1 MSVPA
6 ASPSAVGGT
15 LRAARLRQGL
25 SVQDVS
31 VALRIRRQYLDAIE
45 DGRLSALP
53 APAYAIGFVK
63 TYAAA
68 LGLDQEEIA
77 RRWRDE
83 TGNAAGRKPELSFPA
98 PVPERGIP
106 AGALIVVGVILS
118 AGLYGGWYYLSGTGQ
133 RVADLVPPL
142 PERLA
147 RIETAPRAPATPTPP
162 PGQPFGQPFGQAP
175 ALPGAAQLGAPPPAP
190 APAPAP
196 ALAPPASPPG
206 PLALAPPPAQPPAQ
220 PQPTLAL
227 PAAPPAASP
236 AAPAAL
242 GSAPLAPA
250 TPQNGSAAPQAAA
263 EAPRVVLPPSGPWPT
278 GPAVTADSLLPPRP
292 PAPNPTSAN
301 ASPLTPPPGAAAP
314 AQPAEPAVATY
325 GAAED
330 SRVVLRARA
339 DSWIQVRERAGGTVL
354 FNRVL
359 RPGETYRVPMRP
371 GLLLTTGNAG
381 GLEVVLDGDALPTL
395 GQQGVVRRDLPLE
408 PDALRQAVVSLPR

>member
-1 MSVPA
+1 M
-6 ASPSAVGGT
+6 
-15 LRAARLRQGL
+15 
-25 SVQDVS
+25 QDVA
-31 VALRIRRQYLDAIE
+31 VALRIRRPYLDAIE
-45 DGRLSALP
+45 DGRLSSLP

-83 TGNAAGRKPELSFPA
+83 TGNAAARKPELSFPA

-147 RIETAPRAPATPTPP
+147 RIETAPRAPTPP
-162 PGQPFGQPFGQAP
+162 AQPFGQTATLPGATLP
-175 ALPGAAQLGAPPPAP
+175 GATLPGAAQIGSPAPLAPVAVPPVAVQPAP
-190 APAPAP
+190 ATSPAVTSSPALPPASAPASSAAPAP
-196 ALAPPASPPG
+196 G
-206 PLALAPPPAQPPAQ
+206 PLPVPATTPPPSA
-220 PQPTLAL
+220 
-227 PAAPPAASP
+227 AAPTP
-236 AAPAAL
+236 AAPAAPV
-242 GSAPLAPA
+242 AV
-250 TPQNGSAAPQAAA
+250 A
-263 EAPRVVLPPSGPWPT
+263 EAPRVVLPQSGTWPT
-278 GPAVTADSLLPPRP
+278 GPAVTAESLLPPRP
-292 PAPNPTSAN
+292 PTQGPASAN
-301 ASPLTPPPGAAAP
+301 ASPLTPPPAAP
-314 AQPAEPAVATY
+314 AAPPEPVAASY
-325 GAAED
+325 GSGDD

-339 DSWIQVRERAGGTVL
+339 DSWIQVRERSGGTVL

-359 RPGETYRVPMRP
+359 RPGETYRVPSRP

-408 PDALRQAVVSLPR
+408 PDALRQAVASLPR

>member
-6 ASPSAVGGT
+6 ASPSAVGGL

-25 SVQDVS
+25 SVQDVA
-31 VALRIRRQYLDAIE
+31 VALRIRRPYLDAIE

-83 TGNAAGRKPELSFPA
+83 TGNAAARKPELSFPA

-106 AGALIVVGVILS
+106 AGALIVVSVILA

-147 RIETAPRAPATPTPP
+147 RIETAPRAPAALPPAPTPSLP
-162 PGQPFGQPFGQAP
+162 NP
-175 ALPGAAQLGAPPPAP
+175 ALPNSTLPNSTLPGAAQLGAP
-190 APAPAP
+190 
-196 ALAPPASPPG
+196 G
-206 PLALAPPPAQPPAQ
+206 PLAVA
-220 PQPTLAL
+220 
-227 PAAPPAASP
+227 PAAITPPSP
-236 AAPAAL
+236 AAPL
-242 GSAPLAPA
+242 PAPPAP
-250 TPQNGSAAPQAAA
+250 PVAAA
-263 EAPRVVLPPSGPWPT
+263 EAPPPAAEAPRIALSPSGPWPT
-278 GPAVTADSLLPPRP
+278 GPAVTAESLLPPRP

-301 ASPLTPPPGAAAP
+301 AAPLTPPPVAPTEPVAAS
-314 AQPAEPAVATY
+314 Y
-325 GAAED
+325 GAADD

-339 DSWIQVRERAGGTVL
+339 DSWIQVRERTGGTVL

-359 RPGETYRVPMRP
+359 RPGETYRVPSRP

-408 PDALRQAVVSLPR
+408 PDALKQAVAALPR

>member
-1 MSVPA
+1 MAEEAMSVPA
-6 ASPSAVGGT
+6 ASPSAVGGL
-15 LRAARLRQGL
+15 LRATRLRHGL
-25 SVQDVS
+25 SVQDVA
-31 VALRIRRQYLDAIE
+31 VALRIRRPYLDAIE

-83 TGNAAGRKPELSFPA
+83 TGNAAARKPELSFPA

-106 AGALIVVGVILS
+106 AGALIVVSVILA

-147 RIETAPRAPATPTPP
+147 RIETAPRPPVQPVAPTP
-162 PGQPFGQPFGQAP
+162 
-175 ALPGAAQLGAPPPAP
+175 ALSGTAQLAAPMAAAP
-190 APAPAP
+190 APAAAGPTSPAAGVP
-196 ALAPPASPPG
+196 V
-206 PLALAPPPAQPPAQ
+206 
-220 PQPTLAL
+220 T
-227 PAAPPAASP
+227 AAPPLVPSAS
-236 AAPAAL
+236 
-242 GSAPLAPA
+242 SAD
-250 TPQNGSAAPQAAA
+250 APQAVA
-263 EAPRVVLPPSGPWPT
+263 EAPRVVLPQNGPWPT
-278 GPAVTADSLLPPRP
+278 GPAVTPESLLPPRP
-292 PAPNPTSAN
+292 AAPNPTSAN
-301 ASPLTPPPGAAAP
+301 ASPLTPPPGTAAP

-408 PDALRQAVVSLPR
+408 PDALRQAVASLPR

>member
-6 ASPSAVGGT
+6 ASPSAVGGL

-25 SVQDVS
+25 TVQDVS
-31 VALRIRRQYLDAIE
+31 VALRIRRAYIEAIE
-45 DGRLSALP
+45 EGRLSALP

-83 TGNAAGRKPELSFPA
+83 TGNAVARKPELSFPA
-98 PVPERGIP
+98 PVPERGVP
-106 AGALIVVGVILS
+106 AGALIVVSVILA
-118 AGLYGGWYYLSGTGQ
+118 AGIYAGWFYLSGTGQ
-133 RVADLVPPL
+133 RMADLVPPL

-147 RIETAPRAPATPTPP
+147 RIETAP
-162 PGQPFGQPFGQAP
+162 Q
-175 ALPGAAQLGAPPPAP
+175 
-190 APAPAP
+190 
-196 ALAPPASPPG
+196 PASPPTTV
-206 PLALAPPPAQPPAQ
+206 AASSAPAPMA
-220 PQPTLAL
+220 
-227 PAAPPAASP
+227 PAAVPAASAPP
-236 AAPAAL
+236 AAPAA
-242 GSAPLAPA
+242 PLAADVP
-250 TPQNGSAAPQAAA
+250 APQQAVA
-263 EAPRVVLPPSGPWPT
+263 EAPRIVLPQSGPWPT

-292 PAPNPTSAN
+292 AAPSPTSAN

-314 AQPAEPAVATY
+314 ASSPAEPLPASF
-325 GAAED
+325 GAADD

-339 DSWIQVRERAGGTVL
+339 DSWIQVRERSGGAVL

-359 RPGETYRVPMRP
+359 RPGETYRVPLRP

-395 GQQGVVRRDLPLE
+395 GQPGVVRRDLPLE
-408 PDALRQAVVSLPR
+408 PDALKQAVAALPR

>member
-1 MSVPA
+1 L
-6 ASPSAVGGT
+6 

-25 SVQDVS
+25 TVQDVS
-31 VALRIRRQYLDAIE
+31 VALRIRRAYIEAIE
-45 DGRLSALP
+45 EGRLSALP

-83 TGNAAGRKPELSFPA
+83 TGNAVARKPELSFPA

-106 AGALIVVGVILS
+106 AGALIVVSVILA
-118 AGLYGGWYYLSGTGQ
+118 AGLYGGWFYLSGTGQ

-147 RIETAPRAPATPTPP
+147 RIEVAPQAPIAAAPTATPALAPSVPTPAP
-162 PGQPFGQPFGQAP
+162 QPFGQ
-175 ALPGAAQLGAPPPAP
+175 ALPGAAQLGATPQPAPPAP
-190 APAPAP
+190 APVVSAAPPVAPPVAPAP
-196 ALAPPASPPG
+196 TQAERQVA
-206 PLALAPPPAQPPAQ
+206 ALAPPPFAEPPRAILPPA
-220 PQPTLAL
+220 
-227 PAAPPAASP
+227 
-236 AAPAAL
+236 
-242 GSAPLAPA
+242 
-250 TPQNGSAAPQAAA
+250 
-263 EAPRVVLPPSGPWPT
+263 GPWPT
-278 GPAVTADSLLPPRP
+278 GPAVTAESLLPPRP
-292 PAPNPTSAN
+292 AAPNPTSAN
-301 ASPLTPPPGAAAP
+301 ASPLTPPPGATAPAAP
-314 AQPAEPAVATY
+314 PAEPAAASF
-325 GAAED
+325 GAAEE

-339 DSWIQVRERAGGTVL
+339 DSWIQVRERAGGAVL

-408 PDALRQAVVSLPR
+408 PDALRQAVAALPR

>member
-1 MSVPA
+1 M
-6 ASPSAVGGT
+6 
-15 LRAARLRQGL
+15 
-25 SVQDVS
+25 QDVA
-31 VALRIRRQYLDAIE
+31 VALRIRRPYLDAIE
-45 DGRLSALP
+45 DGRLSSLP

-83 TGNAAGRKPELSFPA
+83 TGNAAARKPELSFPA

-118 AGLYGGWYYLSGTGQ
+118 AALYGGWYYLSGTGQ

-147 RIETAPRAPATPTPP
+147 RIETAPRAPAPP
-162 PGQPFGQPFGQAP
+162 SPAISSAVTSAP
-175 ALPGAAQLGAPPPAP
+175 ASS
-190 APAPAP
+190 
-196 ALAPPASPPG
+196 PASPPVSSAG
-206 PLALAPPPAQPPAQ
+206 PSPGLLPVPAATPVPSA
-220 PQPTLAL
+220 
-227 PAAPPAASP
+227 AAPPP
-236 AAPAAL
+236 AAPAAPV
-242 GSAPLAPA
+242 AV
-250 TPQNGSAAPQAAA
+250 A
-263 EAPRVVLPPSGPWPT
+263 EAPRIVLPQSGAWPT
-278 GPAVTADSLLPPRP
+278 GPAVTAESLLPPRP
-292 PAPNPTSAN
+292 PTQGPASAN
-301 ASPLTPPPGAAAP
+301 ASPLTPPPAAP
-314 AQPAEPAVATY
+314 AAPTEPA
-325 GAAED
+325 AASFGSGDD

-339 DSWIQVRERAGGTVL
+339 DSWIQVRERSGGTVL

-359 RPGETYRVPMRP
+359 RPGETYRVPSRP

-408 PDALRQAVVSLPR
+408 PDALKQAVASLPR

>member
-1 MSVPA
+1 VLQGFRQVLQDGKTVVAEGAMSVPA
-6 ASPSAVGGT
+6 ASPSAVGGL

-25 SVQDVS
+25 SVQDVA
-31 VALRIRRQYLDAIE
+31 VALRIRRPYLDAIE

-83 TGNAAGRKPELSFPA
+83 TGNAAARKPELSFPA

-106 AGALIVVGVILS
+106 AGALIVVSVILA

-147 RIETAPRAPATPTPP
+147 RIETAPRAPAALPPAPTPSLP
-162 PGQPFGQPFGQAP
+162 NSTLPNST
-175 ALPGAAQLGAPPPAP
+175 LPGAAQLGAPGPVAVAP
-190 APAPAP
+190 AAIT
-196 ALAPPASPPG
+196 PP
-206 PLALAPPPAQPPAQ
+206 
-220 PQPTLAL
+220 
-227 PAAPPAASP
+227 SP
-236 AAPAAL
+236 AAPL
-242 GSAPLAPA
+242 PAPPAP
-250 TPQNGSAAPQAAA
+250 PVAAA
-263 EAPRVVLPPSGPWPT
+263 EAPPPAAEAPRIALSPSGPWPT
-278 GPAVTADSLLPPRP
+278 GPAVTAESLLPPRP

-301 ASPLTPPPGAAAP
+301 AAPLTPPPVAPTEPVAAS
-314 AQPAEPAVATY
+314 Y
-325 GAAED
+325 GAADD

-339 DSWIQVRERAGGTVL
+339 DSWIQVRERTGGTVL

-408 PDALRQAVVSLPR
+408 PDALKQAVAALPR

>member
-1 MSVPA
+1 VLQGFRQVLQDGKTIVADGAMSVPA
-6 ASPSAVGGT
+6 ASPSAVGGL

-25 SVQDVS
+25 TVQDVS
-31 VALRIRRQYLDAIE
+31 VALRIRRAYLDAIE
-45 DGRLSALP
+45 DGRLAALP

-83 TGNAAGRKPELSFPA
+83 TGNAVARKPELSFPA

-106 AGALIVVGVILS
+106 AGALIVVSVILA
-118 AGLYGGWYYLSGTGQ
+118 AGIYGGWFYLSGTGQ
-133 RVADLVPPL
+133 RMADLVPPL

-147 RIETAPRAPATPTPP
+147 RIETAPQPASPP
-162 PGQPFGQPFGQAP
+162 PALPRPSSI
-175 ALPGAAQLGAPPPAP
+175 LPGAAQLGAPAAVTAPATVAAPSAP
-190 APAPAP
+190 APLAPA
-196 ALAPPASPPG
+196 AV
-206 PLALAPPPAQPPAQ
+206 
-220 PQPTLAL
+220 
-227 PAAPPAASP
+227 PAASAPP
-236 AAPAAL
+236 AAPAA
-242 GSAPLAPA
+242 PLAVDVP
-250 TPQNGSAAPQAAA
+250 APQQAVA
-263 EAPRVVLPPSGPWPT
+263 EAPRIVLPQSGPWPT

-292 PAPNPTSAN
+292 AAPNPTSAN

-314 AQPAEPAVATY
+314 ASPPAEPPAASF
-325 GAAED
+325 GAADD

-339 DSWIQVRERAGGTVL
+339 DSWIQVRERSGGAVL

-408 PDALRQAVVSLPR
+408 PDALKQAVAALPR

>member
-6 ASPSAVGGT
+6 ASPSAVGGL
-15 LRAARLRQGL
+15 LRAARLRHGL

-31 VALRIRRQYLDAIE
+31 VALRIRRAYLDAIE

-83 TGNAAGRKPELSFPA
+83 TGNAAARKPELSFPA

-106 AGALIVVGVILS
+106 AGALIVVSVILA

-147 RIETAPRAPATPTPP
+147 RIETAPRAPAPPAQPLSQTPS
-162 PGQPFGQPFGQAP
+162 
-175 ALPGAAQLGAPPPAP
+175 LPGAAQLGAPAATVPMAAAP
-190 APAPAP
+190 A
-196 ALAPPASPPG
+196 APPSPTASLP
-206 PLALAPPPAQPPAQ
+206 
-220 PQPTLAL
+220 L
-227 PAAPPAASP
+227 PAAPVASPPPPAAT
-236 AAPAAL
+236 
-242 GSAPLAPA
+242 SAD
-250 TPQNGSAAPQAAA
+250 APQAMA
-263 EAPRVVLPPSGPWPT
+263 EAPRVVLPQSGPWPT
-278 GPAVTADSLLPPRP
+278 GPAVTPESLLPPRP
-292 PAPNPTSAN
+292 AAPNPTSAN

-314 AQPAEPAVATY
+314 APPAEPAAATY
-325 GAAED
+325 GSADD

-339 DSWIQVRERAGGTVL
+339 DSWIQVRERSGGTVL

-359 RPGETYRVPMRP
+359 RPGETYRVPSRP

-408 PDALRQAVVSLPR
+408 PDALRQAVASLPR